1 MKVCHLTTTH
11 PPDDARIAREGNTL
25 CRCGHRVTVATI
37 PPRYPKWQHPLKLL
51 QLAAESLRHDADIY
65 HCHEPDALTIGLLH
79 KLRGKQVVYDVHEHW
94 PSELPHDIGAPQT
107 LAPFIDPVER
117 WLARRADAVIAV
129 SESVGARFDRPVI
142 LPNYPDPATTLLP
155 PPATLDLHAFSC
167 IAAKLHTF
175 HGVPEALAAVDRL
188 RARGW
193 EDARLTLIGNRAVS
207 VPAGAPVTCTGYIPQ
222 AQVPAALQTAGVGL
236 VLLQPEYE
244 NIRIGL
250 PNKLF
255 ASMAAGVPVIAS
267 ALPEIQR
274 VVENARCGLL
284 VPPGDVDGIVDA
296 AIWLADHPNAARAM
310 GSNGQAAIRDRY
322 HWSAVEGR
330 LIRLYGEVAEVDISK
345 DASPVRV
352 TSSTRSNLEE
362 HT

>member
-37 PPRYPKWQHPLKLL
+37 PPGYPKWQHPLKLF

-65 HCHEPDALTIGLLH
+65 HCHEPDALAIGLLH

-155 PPATLDLHAFSC
+155 PPAAPNLHAFSTL
-167 IAAKLHTF
+167 ASNLHAF

-188 RARGW
+188 RAGGW
-193 EDARLTLIGNRAVS
+193 EDAQLTLVGTVRAPLP
-207 VPAGAPVTCTGYIPQ
+207 PAAPVTCTGYLPQ
-222 AQVPAALQTAGVGL
+222 AQIPATLQAAGVGL

-255 ASMAAGVPVIAS
+255 SYMAAGVPVIAS
-267 ALPEIQR
+267 ALPEIRQ
-274 VVENARCGLL
+274 VVRDARCGVL
-284 VPPGDVDGIVDA
+284 VEPGNVDA
-296 AIWLADHPNAARAM
+296 IVEAACWLADHPADARTL
-310 GSNGQAAIRDRY
+310 GLNGQQAIMTRY
-322 HWSAVEGR
+322 RWDAVEER
-330 LIRLYGEVAEVDISK
+330 LVA
-345 DASPVRV
+345 AY
-352 TSSTRSNLEE
+352 TTLER
-362 HT
+362 